1 MSTTST
7 LLMDWACVRRESL
20 RSNPMTCEES
30 NPYLFDPA
38 TRAKGDKNELM
49 HEKSTMDWETL
60 E

>member
-1 MSTTST
+1 
-7 LLMDWACVRRESL
+7 
-20 RSNPMTCEES
+20 MTCEES